1 LRKLGSGKES
11 VQLPRHDV
19 IERVL
24 FQSGTYTAT
33 CTEAVNTVTR
43 IKCYSWN
50 SLFLNSPFEMPLHLP
65 RSESIPFSFDT
76 ATTRSATSSTTW
88 GPGTRLSGK
97 ALVTLGKASIRGF
110 ENILIF
116 RRLQA
121 IQSHIANPKTTDSVK
136 IEQIY
141 CDLLELTRLAKRLC
155 IPPTLLM

>member
-1 LRKLGSGKES
+1 MFHFPIWHLHSHRSCKPG
-11 VQLPRHDV
+11 
-19 IERVL
+19 
-24 FQSGTYTAT
+24 
-33 CTEAVNTVTR
+33 TR
-43 IKCYSWN
+43 IKRYGWS

-76 ATTRSATSSTTW
+76 ATTRSATWSTTW

-97 ALVTLGKASIRGF
+97 ALVALGKASIRGV
-110 ENILIF
+110 ENLVIF

-141 CDLLELTRLAKRLC
+141 CDLLELTRLVQSDFISRSSC
-155 IPPTLLM
+155 